1 MASRERTLRYGEE
14 KILVDHPIPA
24 RIDRRSTITAR
35 SPRIHEPTRL
45 EVDMPALVIVEID
58 VHDSAAYEGYRSL
71 VPASVDAYGGRFIA
85 RGGATENL
93 EGDWAPERI
102 VVLEFPSLER
112 AKQWWNSPEYSE
124 AKSIRMRAA
133 RTRMIVT
140 EGV

>member
-1 MASRERTLRYGEE
+1 M
-14 KILVDHPIPA
+14 
-24 RIDRRSTITAR
+24 
-35 SPRIHEPTRL
+35 

-58 VHDSAAYEGYRSL
+58 VLDSAAYEGYRSL
-71 VPASVDAYGGRFIA
+71 VPASVDAYGGKFVA

-112 AKQWWNSPEYSE
+112 AKQWWNSPEYSK